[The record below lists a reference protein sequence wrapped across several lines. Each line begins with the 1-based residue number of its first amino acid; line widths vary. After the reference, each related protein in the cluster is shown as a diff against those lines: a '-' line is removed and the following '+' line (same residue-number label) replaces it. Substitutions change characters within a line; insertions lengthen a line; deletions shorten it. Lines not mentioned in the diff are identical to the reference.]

1 MILNEIKFTLQ
12 ALANPEKAKILMR
25 FFKTDKGEYG
35 EGDTFLGITV
45 PEQRLIAKQ
54 YFQNISLKEIEDLL
68 SYNIHEY
75 RLTSLLM
82 LVFKYEKTKDIQ
94 EKKEIVLFY
103 LSQTSR
109 INNWDLVDTSCYKI
123 VGHYCFHENEEQILY
138 NLASSDDL
146 WEKRIAIVS
155 TMYFIRQQSLEIVTE
170 MVLRNMNHS
179 HDLMHKANG
188 WMLREMGKKDE
199 SVLIDFLDEYA
210 IKLPRTSLRYA
221 LEKLEPSV
229 KDYYMKLK

>member
-1 MILNEIKFTLQ
+1 MILNEIKSTLQ
-12 ALANPEKAKILMR
+12 DLADVEKAKILMR
-25 FFKTDKGEYG
+25 FFKTGIGEYG

-45 PEQRLIAKQ
+45 PEQRLVAKQ
-54 YFQNISLKEIEDLL
+54 YFQEISLDDVKKLL
-68 SYNIHEY
+68 SNPIHEY

-82 LVFKYEKTKDIQ
+82 LVLKYEKSK
-94 EKKEIVLFY
+94 ELEERKKIVLFY
-103 LSQTSR
+103 LAHTSC

-123 VGHYCFHENEEQILY
+123 LGHYCFHEKQEQLLFD
-138 NLASSDDL
+138 LASSDDL

-155 TMYFIRQQSLEIVTE
+155 TLYFIRKKSLKIVPEIV
-170 MVLRNMNHS
+170 LKNMNHS

-199 SVLIDFLDEYA
+199 TELIDFLDKYA
-210 IKLPRTSLRYA
+210 TKLPRTSLRYA
-221 LEKLEPSV
+221 LEKLEPTV

>member
-1 MILNEIKFTLQ
+1 MILNEIKSTLQ
-12 ALANPEKAKILMR
+12 ALANPEKSKILMR
-25 FFKTDKGEYG
+25 FFKTNKGEYG

-45 PEQRLIAKQ
+45 PEQRLVAKQ
-54 YFQNISLKEIEDLL
+54 YFQNISIKEIENLL
-68 SYNIHEY
+68 YYDIHEY

-123 VGHYCFHENEEQILY
+123 VGHYCFHENERQILY
-138 NLASSDDL
+138 DLASSDDL

-155 TMYFIRQQSLEIVTE
+155 TMYFIRQQSLEIVSKI
-170 MVLRNMNHS
+170 VLKNMNHP

-188 WMLREMGKKDE
+188 WMLREMGKRDE

-229 KDYYMKLK
+229 RDYYMKLK